1 MIEINNVSVLF
12 KKKVKTNP
20 LRNFFF
26 PKYKSFFALK
36 NINLEIKKGEIF
48 ALLGPNG
55 SGKTTLM
62 KLLVDLIQPTSGN
75 IFIDKKKP
83 KKQKIRIGLMLGNSM
98 IYYRMTGYDNLKYF
112 AKIYNINNYQK
123 RINELTK
130 FLGIKDWLYE
140 YVEHYSLGMKSKLA
154 LARAMIHNP
163 DILLL
168 DEPTLGLDP
177 NISIEV
183 REKIKQMKKTIIF
196 CTHYLEEAEEI
207 ADRIGIIKEGKIIA
221 VDNFK
226 KLKLLSKSKNS
237 SSLRDVF
244 RKLTQ

>member
-1 MIEINNVSVLF
+1 MISINNISVLF
-12 KKKVKTNP
+12 KKKIRTNP
-20 LRNFFF
+20 FRDFFI
-26 PKYKSFFALK
+26 PKHQSFYALK
-36 NINLEIKKGEIF
+36 NVNLEIKKGEIF

-55 SGKTTLM
+55 AGKTTLL
-62 KLLVDLIQPTSGN
+62 KLIVGLIQPTSGN
-75 IFIDKKKP
+75 ILIDGKKTE
-83 KKQKIRIGLMLGNSM
+83 KQKVGLMLGNSI
-98 IYYRMTGYDNLKYF
+98 IYYRLNGYDNLKYF
-112 AKIYNINNYQK
+112 AKIYSVNDYDK
-123 RINELTK
+123 RINELAK

-177 NISIEV
+177 NISMEV
-183 REKIKQMKKTIIF
+183 RKKIRKMNKTIIF

-226 KLKLLSKSKNS
+226 KLKLLSKNKKD
-237 SSLRDVF
+237 SSLKDIFV
-244 RKLTQ
+244 KLTR